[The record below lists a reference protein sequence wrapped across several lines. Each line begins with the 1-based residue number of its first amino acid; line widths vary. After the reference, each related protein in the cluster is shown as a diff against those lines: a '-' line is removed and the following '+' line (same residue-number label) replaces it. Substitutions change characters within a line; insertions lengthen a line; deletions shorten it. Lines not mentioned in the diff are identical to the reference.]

1 MGSLQTRGAA
11 AADAAALVSTR
22 RRRPRLGSGRAEA
35 PRRGGLDNGRSGDC
49 SSPTWRPRDGARQD
63 GVAHQPGARGA
74 ISLRAPRLQAA
85 ARWPLDEAAVG
96 NFRGGFSAF
105 LNPRRRLVPGGDVR
119 QGGDLR
125 PWVGVAFGAVRDA
138 AYQSLRRPLTNGF

>member
-1 MGSLQTRGAA
+1 MSSLQTRGAA
-11 AADAAALVSTR
+11 AAGAAALVSTR

-63 GVAHQPGARGA
+63 GVVHQPGATGA
-74 ISLRAPRLQAA
+74 ISLRAPRPHTA

-96 NFRGGFSAF
+96 NFRGGFPAF
-105 LNPRRRLVPGGDVR
+105 VNPRRRLGLGCDVR
-119 QGGDLR
+119 LRGDLR
-125 PWVGVAFGAVRDA
+125 PWVGVAFVSG
-138 AYQSLRRPLTNGF
+138 QSGTLPTKVCGGP